1 MANYALDNAWE
12 RARRRLAL
20 LEQHLDPMTYQR
32 LTALGVSQ
40 GWRCLEVGGGGG
52 SVVRW
57 LCRHVGATGHVTAT
71 DLDTR
76 FLQEI
81 DEPCLEVR
89 CHDITAEALP
99 HAQYDLVHAR
109 WLLHH
114 LPHPEHVIARLVAAL
129 RPGGWLLLEEPDFFP
144 VYTSTSQ
151 LYIDFMVRLTGTI
164 VAASGRDCFWARV
177 LPALVAGQGLA
188 EVGGAGDIAL
198 LHGGS
203 PMAELWQLTGVQ
215 TRDQVLASGM
225 LKVEHFDAVIALLQD
240 PTFWAFAEASIA
252 VWGRRP
258 KDGKDIQPAS
268 ESD

>member
-12 RARRRLAL
+12 QARRRLAL
-20 LEQHLDPMTYQR
+20 LEQQLDPLTFQR
-32 LTALGVSQ
+32 LTALGVTT

-71 DLDTR
+71 DLDIR

-81 DEPCLEVR
+81 DEPRLEVR
-89 CHDITAEALP
+89 RHDITADALP

-114 LPHPEHVIARLVAAL
+114 LPHPERVIARMVAAL

-144 VYTSTSQ
+144 VYTSPSQ
-151 LYIDFMVRLTGTI
+151 LYVDFMVALVNTV
-164 VAASGRDCFWARV
+164 VAASGRDCFWARA

-188 EVGGAGDIAL
+188 EVGGGGDIAL

-203 PMAELWQLTGVQ
+203 PMAEFRQLTSAQ
-215 TRDQVLASGM
+215 MRDKMLTTGA
-225 LKVEHFDAVIALLQD
+225 LKVEHFDAAMALLQD
-240 PTFWAFAEASIA
+240 PTFWAFAGAGIA

-258 KDGKDIQPAS
+258 KDGEGVQAGS

>member
-12 RARRRLAL
+12 QARHRLAL
-20 LEQHLDPMTYQR
+20 LEQHLDPLTFQR
-32 LTALGVSQ
+32 LTALGVTT
-40 GWRCLEVGGGGG
+40 GWQCLEVGGGGG

-57 LCRHVGATGHVTAT
+57 LCRQVGATGHVTAT
-71 DLDTR
+71 DLDIR

-81 DEPCLEVR
+81 DEPRFEVWR
-89 CHDITAEALP
+89 HDITAEALP

-114 LPHPEHVIARLVAAL
+114 LPHPERVIARMVAAL
-129 RPGGWLLLEEPDFFP
+129 RTGGWLLLEEPDFFP

-151 LYIDFMVRLTGTI
+151 IYIDFMVRLTGTI
-164 VAASGRDCFWARV
+164 VAASGRDCFWARA

-203 PMAELWQLTGVQ
+203 PMAELWQLTAAQ
-215 TRDQVLASGM
+215 MRDKVLASGV
-225 LKVEHFDAVIALLQD
+225 LKVEHFEAAMALLQD
-240 PTFWAFAEASIA
+240 STFWAFADANIA

-258 KDGKDIQPAS
+258 KDDEGVQAGS

>member
-1 MANYALDNAWE
+1 M
-12 RARRRLAL
+12 
-20 LEQHLDPMTYQR
+20 
-32 LTALGVSQ
+32 
-40 GWRCLEVGGGGG
+40 
-52 SVVRW
+52 
-57 LCRHVGATGHVTAT
+57 
-71 DLDTR
+71 
-76 FLQEI
+76 
-81 DEPCLEVR
+81 
-89 CHDITAEALP
+89 
-99 HAQYDLVHAR
+99 
-109 WLLHH
+109 
-114 LPHPEHVIARLVAAL
+114 VAAL

-203 PMAELWQLTGVQ
+203 PMAKLWQLTGVQ
-215 TRDQVLASGM
+215 MRDKVLASGV
-225 LKVEHFDAVIALLQD
+225 LKVEHFDAVLALLQD

-258 KDGKDIQPAS
+258 KDGEGVQPES